1 MNDIPQ
7 MPVSRDDFVHAL
19 QDMGTYIDVS
29 VDDLM
34 ELQRRAVK
42 FAQLRRNGDRSVQSM
57 MSRAVVSV
65 TEDCP
70 LSAAAHLLVTRK
82 ISGLPVVDEQR
93 KLIGIISEADFLCAL
108 GVECHHPT
116 YSLWQTLEHLFKQER
131 PEARVSGKVGELMS
145 RQVITITP
153 QRHLQDAIELMKQHH
168 IKRLVVCDDERHVLG
183 MLTRSDLVRVFF
195 DRFNQHRE

>member
-1 MNDIPQ
+1 MNDNPQ
-7 MPVSRDDFVHAL
+7 MPISRDDFISAM

-34 ELQRRAVK
+34 ELQRRAVQ

-57 MSRAVVSV
+57 MTRSVVFV

-93 KLIGIISEADFLCAL
+93 KLIGIITEADFLCAL
-108 GVECHHPT
+108 GVECHHPAH
-116 YSLWQTLEHLFKQER
+116 SLWQTLEHLFKQER
-131 PEARVSGKVGELMS
+131 PAAQVTGTVSDLMS

-153 QRHLQDAIELMKQHH
+153 EQDLHDAIETMKQHH